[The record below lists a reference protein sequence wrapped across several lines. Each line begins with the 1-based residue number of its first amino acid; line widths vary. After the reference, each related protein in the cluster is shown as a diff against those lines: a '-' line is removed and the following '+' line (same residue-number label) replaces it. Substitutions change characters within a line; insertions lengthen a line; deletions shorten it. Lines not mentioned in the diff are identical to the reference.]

1 MRDSR
6 HDRRLELSL
15 GLGGKLTWKV
25 SGRLLV
31 WFAGLLVCW
40 VLRMQSMGSGDS
52 RRSLGH
58 DSCAHLGC
66 LAEGF
71 SADGV
76 QYQRLRNYKRNK
88 IGGGQYARST

>member
-31 WFAGLLVCW
+31 SFAGLLVCW
-40 VLRMQSMGSGDS
+40 FAGFSGCNQWEAETPAEGSAMIHVPIWDVWQRVS
-52 RRSLGH
+52 RRMECSIS
-58 DSCAHLGC
+58 D
-66 LAEGF
+66 
-71 SADGV
+71 
-76 QYQRLRNYKRNK
+76 
-88 IGGGQYARST
+88 